1 VEQPIRILLVEDNDI
16 YRSSLELLL
25 GMYEGLAVVGSV
37 IEGTAAA
44 AAAVRLRADVV
55 LIDLRL
61 PSGDG
66 VEATAAVL
74 AARPEAAV
82 VCLTAEAT
90 DADRA
95 AVRAAGP
102 GYPLRGRVKIS
113 DAPFEPARETDAL
126 PARGEAIL
134 TYRVRVVW

>member
-1 VEQPIRILLVEDNDI
+1 
-16 YRSSLELLL
+16 
-25 GMYEGLAVVGSV
+25 MYEGLEVVGSV
-37 IEGTAAA
+37 TEGTAAA

-95 AVRAAGP
+95 AVRAAGAVGLVEKGQP
-102 GYPLRGRVKIS
+102 IEDLVAGVKR
-113 DAPFEPARETDAL
+113 AAKER
-126 PARGEAIL
+126 
-134 TYRVRVVW
+134 

>member
-1 VEQPIRILLVEDNDI
+1 MEQPIRILLVEDNDV

-25 GMYEGLAVVGSV
+25 GMYEGLEVVGSV
-37 IEGTAAA
+37 TEGTAAA

-82 VCLTAEAT
+82 VCLTAEAS

-95 AVRAAGP
+95 AVRAAGAVGLVEKGQP
-102 GYPLRGRVKIS
+102 IDDLVAGVKRAARTRGG
-113 DAPFEPARETDAL
+113 A
-126 PARGEAIL
+126 
-134 TYRVRVVW
+134 

>member
-1 VEQPIRILLVEDNDI
+1 MKQPIRILLVEDNDV
-16 YRSSLELLL
+16 YRTSLELLL

-37 IEGTAAA
+37 TEGTAAA

-61 PSGDG
+61 PAGDG

-82 VCLTAEAT
+82 VCLTAEAS

-95 AVRAAGP
+95 AVRAAGAVGLVEKGQP
-102 GYPLRGRVKIS
+102 IEDLVAGVKR
-113 DAPFEPARETDAL
+113 AAKERAGA
-126 PARGEAIL
+126 
-134 TYRVRVVW
+134 

>member
-95 AVRAAGP
+95 AVRAAGAVGLVEKGQP
-102 GYPLRGRVKIS
+102 IEDLVAGVKR
-113 DAPFEPARETDAL
+113 AAKERAGA
-126 PARGEAIL
+126 
-134 TYRVRVVW
+134 

>member
-1 VEQPIRILLVEDNDI
+1 VKQPIRILLVEDNDV
-16 YRSSLELLL
+16 YRTSLELLL

-37 IEGTAAA
+37 TEGTAAA

-82 VCLTAEAT
+82 VCLTAEAS

-95 AVRAAGP
+95 AVRAAGAVGLVEKGQP
-102 GYPLRGRVKIS
+102 IEDLVAGVKR
-113 DAPFEPARETDAL
+113 AAKERAGA
-126 PARGEAIL
+126 
-134 TYRVRVVW
+134 

>member
-1 VEQPIRILLVEDNDI
+1 VKQPIRILLVEDNDV
-16 YRSSLELLL
+16 YRTSLELLL

-37 IEGTAAA
+37 TEGTAAA

-61 PSGDG
+61 PAGDG

-82 VCLTAEAT
+82 VCLTAEAS

-95 AVRAAGP
+95 AVRAAGAVGLVEKGQP
-102 GYPLRGRVKIS
+102 IDDLVAGVKRAARTRGG
-113 DAPFEPARETDAL
+113 A
-126 PARGEAIL
+126 
-134 TYRVRVVW
+134 